1 MDIPKLGEG
10 KFALIL
16 ANFETGII
24 LNINGSYFL
33 GDDNIHYIAM
43 NSEQA
48 AIDRA
53 REIVESAG
61 NIEIMIYNGTGELIQ
76 VVRPTDAV

>member
-1 MDIPKLGEG
+1 MGEG

-16 ANFETGII
+16 ATFETGII
-24 LNINGSYFL
+24 LNTDGSYFL
-33 GDDNIHYIAM
+33 ADGNIHYIAM

-48 AIDRA
+48 AIDHA

-61 NIEIMIYNGTGELIQ
+61 NIEVMIYNGTGEFIQ
-76 VVRPTDAV
+76 VVRPTGAV